1 MIRQPYF
8 KVTYNGKNVTADI
21 KRYLV
26 RISVADKV
34 AGESDELSI
43 EMEDTDGLWKD
54 AWYPSKGDKIHV
66 EIGYPDSIY
75 SYGTFEVDEIEH
87 SGPPDR
93 VAIRALAAG
102 IKPAIRTKRSTAHE
116 GKTLKQIAQ
125 FIADENDL
133 SFDGGSSSAL
143 NIAINR
149 VTQDRETDLQFLMR
163 IGKEYGFLFSVRDKQ
178 MVFTSI
184 FDIEKGESVATIDK
198 TDLLRWSVKNTSV
211 ETKKKAKVSYFDPD
225 TAELNEHEVDADE
238 DGYAADGETDGVSG
252 DTLNIR
258 TKAENKQQAEAIAKA
273 ALHDANSRQ
282 VTGSISMQGNPL
294 MMSGTNFKLI
304 GLGRISGKFHVE
316 SAEHSIDR
324 SGGYI
329 CNLEIKKIG

>member
-8 KVTYNGKNVTADI
+8 KITYNGKNVTADI

-102 IKPAIRTKRSTAHE
+102 ITPAIRTKRSTAHE

-125 FIADENDL
+125 FIASENSL
-133 SFDGGSSSAL
+133 SFNAANSSAL

-178 MVFTSI
+178 LVFTSV
-184 FDIEKGESVATIDK
+184 FDIEKSESVMTIDK
-198 TDLLRWSVKNTSV
+198 TDLMRWSVKSTSV
-211 ETKKKAKVSYFDPD
+211 QPKKKAKVSYFDSE
-225 TAELNEHEVDADE
+225 TKEVNEHEVDADSE
-238 DGYAADGETDGVSG
+238 GYEYDGLYSDI
-252 DTLNIR
+252 LNIR
-258 TKAENKQQAEAIAKA
+258 SVKAENKQQAETIAKA
-273 ALHDANSRQ
+273 ALHEVNSRQ
-282 VTGSISMQGNPL
+282 VTGSVTMQGNPVL
-294 MMSGTNFKLI
+294 MSGTNFKLT
-304 GLGRISGKFHVE
+304 GLGRVSGKYHIE

-329 CNLEIKKIG
+329 CNLEIKKVG